1 MSSTGKTE
9 MENYISQLEQ
19 EKTSLEREVSKHPW
33 RVRSVNIPVERK
45 FSKHPWRVRS
55 VNIPGEREVSKHPW
69 REGGQ

>member
-33 RVRSVNIPVERK
+33 RE
-45 FSKHPWRVRS
+45 RS
-55 VNIPGEREVSKHPW
+55 VNIPGEGK
-69 REGGQ
+69 